1 MAERISSASAPACS
15 LPTNRRVSP
24 VPAPTKSDASRL
36 PRMNRA
42 PSLISDGVLSPGAG
56 LAADV
61 PVVRLVVRAAVVP
74 LAVEGEACRDTDRPK
89 VRSPN
94 SCAHAPSGS
103 TDDAANATAS
113 KTIFRVICAC
123 PVEGNN
129 CIVFSVYATAHFENK
144 FPTIRVYQ
152 SCESGYLGKRA

>member
-15 LPTNRRVSP
+15 LPTNRRVSA

-42 PSLISDGVLSPGAG
+42 PSLISDGVPSPGAG
-56 LAADV
+56 LAAGV
-61 PVVRLVVRAAVVP
+61 FVVRPVVRAAVVR

-94 SCAHAPSGS
+94 SCAQAPSARRE
-103 TDDAANATAS
+103 DAASVTAS
-113 KTIFRVICAC
+113 KTIFRVICAY

-129 CIVFSVYATAHFENK
+129 CIVFAVYATTHFENK

-152 SCESGYLGKRA
+152 SWESGYLGKRA